1 MPLTGESPTDAE
13 LIARVRAGEPA
24 ALGPLFD
31 RYEGPLFR
39 YLFGI
44 LKDAA
49 AAEDALQETFVTAL
63 RKADGAD
70 GDTLRGWLFTVAHRL
85 ALVELRRRR
94 GQAVASDDAAVALLE
109 GAGGN
114 PAARAEARD
123 TAAAVRRIL
132 DELPAPQQAVLRLR
146 LFDGL
151 RFREVAERLGCPLNT
166 ALARMH
172 DGLRNFRARWE
183 ALHA

>member
-1 MPLTGESPTDAE
+1 MTDAE
-13 LIARVRAGEPA
+13 LLARVRAGEPA

-39 YLFGI
+39 YLLGV
-44 LKDAA
+44 LRDVA

-63 RKADGAD
+63 RKADAAD
-70 GDTLRGWLFTVAHRL
+70 ADTLRGWLFTVAHRL
-85 ALVELRRRR
+85 ALVELRRRKGR
-94 GQAVASDDAAVALLE
+94 AATGDEVAVALLDD
-109 GAGGN
+109 AGRN
-114 PAARAEARD
+114 PATRAEAAD

-172 DGLRNFRARWE
+172 DGLRTFRARWE